1 MHSHRVWGEGE
12 RGVCTNV
19 VLTMPGG
26 KWDGE
31 DALSVREERK
41 GRARRKVILEK
52 PMRAGRTAGE
62 AIRGE
67 GMWVMPGGEMVWC
80 LHGNREL

>member
-1 MHSHRVWGEGE
+1 M
-12 RGVCTNV
+12 CTDV

-31 DALSVREERK
+31 EALSVREERK

-62 AIRGE
+62 AILWRGD
-67 GMWVMPGGEMVWC
+67 V
-80 LHGNREL
+80 GNAWR